1 MSIIIIYFVF
11 FFTYLFLIMYPY
23 LVFDILVLVGND
35 GILTDCPWL
44 LMVLTEQF
52 CPTTG
57 AGNTDFSRR
66 KTVLRIP
73 EVVNFLS

>member
-1 MSIIIIYFVF
+1 
-11 FFTYLFLIMYPY
+11 MYPY

-66 KTVLRIP
+66 KTVLRISWGGELLELGARREHP
-73 EVVNFLS
+73 SHC